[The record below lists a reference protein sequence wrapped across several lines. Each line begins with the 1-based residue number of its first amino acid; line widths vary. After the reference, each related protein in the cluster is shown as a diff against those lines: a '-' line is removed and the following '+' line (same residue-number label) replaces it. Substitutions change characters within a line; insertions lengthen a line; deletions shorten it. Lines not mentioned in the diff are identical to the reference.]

1 MAQAGIPDAAR
12 FDDALSQAPRFV
24 LNALGH
30 PS

>member
-12 FDDALSQAPRFV
+12 FDDALSLAPELVRT
-24 LNALGH
+24 ALGQ